1 MSWEI
6 FKQNVLRVMSRP
18 ESIRDIDTVA
28 RTFAREYDLAVR
40 RGGDTINKVSIK
52 KGNTELME
60 QLFKAALVKG
70 LNSKEP
76 YDLVGEMG
84 KGVIAYWTGAIMN
97 EFPIPLIP
105 AIGSIQNIGVTSN
118 TVTNPGQW
126 APVITIPP
134 QSVPINDIPTNEL
147 LAKIPDDNNTIEAF
161 TPVVEQTG
169 IEFINDAGDEAGP
182 QLEDIKKVM
191 KEDTPQFEQLNEE
204 NAVSDNIEEGI
215 NNKEAEDI
223 RCGAGLDYDSKISP
237 NFKLRDVSIACTF
250 PHKIKAQRDLSESD
264 IICNLQNL
272 AVNILEPLKQKYP
285 NMIINSGFRGTPSIP
300 GKVSQHEKG
309 EAVDVQFSNTTP
321 LEYLE
326 IAKWVKENLAFDQ
339 LIFEHGNSIWLHI
352 SCKRSNVQR
361 KQILT
366 MYKGKYKSELKCYY
380 A

>member
-6 FKQNVLRVMSRP
+6 FKKNVLSVMNNP
-18 ESIRDIDTVA
+18 QSIKDIDTVA
-28 RTFAREYDLAVR
+28 RTFAREYDFAVR

-84 KGVIAYWTGAIMN
+84 KGVVAYWTGAIMN
-97 EFPIPLIP
+97 EAPIPIIP
-105 AIGSIQNIGVTSN
+105 AIGSFQNIGVTSN

-126 APVITIPP
+126 APVIVIPP
-134 QSVPINDIPTNEL
+134 QTQIEPEVPTSEL
-147 LAKIPDDNNTIEAF
+147 LKKIPDDNNTVEAL

-169 IEFINDAGDEAGP
+169 VEFINDAGDEAGP
-182 QLEDIKKVM
+182 QLNEIKTKM
-191 KEDTPQFEQLNEE
+191 KEDNPPFQQLNES
-204 NAVSDNIEEGI
+204 NAVSEPIEDT
-215 NNKEAEDI
+215 NTKEI
-223 RCGAGLDYDSKISP
+223 KQTLCGAATDYDSKISP
-237 NFKLRDVSIACTF
+237 NFRLRDVSIGCTF
-250 PHKIKAQRDLSESD
+250 PHKIKAQRDLSEED

-272 AVNILEPLKQKYP
+272 AVNILEPLKAQYP
-285 NMIINSGFRGTPSIP
+285 NMIINSGFRGTPSIA
-300 GKVSQHEKG
+300 GRVSQHEKG
-309 EAVDVQFSNTTP
+309 EAVDVQFKNTTP
-321 LEYLE
+321 LQYLE
-326 IAKWVKENLAFDQ
+326 IAKWVKTNLPFDQ

-366 MYKGKYKSELKCYY
+366 MYKGKYTNELKCYY